1 MLKKVLFSRAILGV
15 AALSLAC
22 MSVAGGA
29 AAQDNSK
36 QGPKPKFVT
45 LPSHF
50 VEGIPEPATKIT
62 NWTGSFKSGTK
73 TFSFS
78 MIGTNPATTNT
89 TTTINVYI
97 IPIKVTCRGTTED
110 PMTIQSNGQTALTNT
125 TASPIFTSSIDYV
138 QGGTDLGT
146 TQYEDAFQ
154 RGNFW
159 TNVLTNPSYHVLL
172 TPVVLSE
179 QTLSVPTRD
188 CSIGNPF
195 GFGNVPIVSINY
207 FDTQLQAFI
216 LAQHSVTPSAFVIGM
231 TYNMYLSDNSG
242 LSGCCIGG
250 YHSDFGSSSA
260 PQTYGHYTY
269 IPNSGQFSQD
279 VSALS
284 HEVGEWID
292 DPFVNNAT
300 EVSGGCTGI
309 LEVGDPLE
317 SGANFGD
324 YAYSLGGFTY
334 HLQDLC
340 FLDYW
345 SGTTTLEVNGWYTFQ
360 NEKHSKCS

>member
-1 MLKKVLFSRAILGV
+1 MLKKALFSRGILCAV
-15 AALSLAC
+15 VLSLAC
-22 MSVAGGA
+22 MSFAGGA
-29 AAQDNSK
+29 TAQDNSQK
-36 QGPKPKFVT
+36 QGPTPKFVT
-45 LPSHF
+45 LPPHY
-50 VEGIPEPATKIT
+50 VEGITEPATKIT
-62 NWTGSFKSGTK
+62 NWTGSFKSGRK
-73 TFSFS
+73 TYNFS

-97 IPIKVTCRGTTED
+97 IPIKVICRGTTED
-110 PMTIQSNGQTALTNT
+110 PATIVSNV
-125 TASPIFTSSIDYV
+125 TASPIFSSALTWV
-138 QGGTDLGT
+138 QGGTNVGT

-159 TNVLTNPSYHVLL
+159 GDVTTNPNYHVILN
-172 TPVVLSE
+172 PVVLTE
-179 QTLSVPTRD
+179 QTLSVPTSD

-195 GFGNVPIVSINY
+195 GFGNVPIVNINY
-207 FDTQLQAFI
+207 FDPQMQAFI
-216 LAQHSVTPSAFVIGM
+216 LGQSSITPSSFAIGM
-231 TYNMYLSDNSG
+231 TYNTYLSDNSG
-242 LSGCCIGG
+242 ISGCCIGG

-260 PQTYGHYTY
+260 PQTYGHFTY
-269 IPNSGQFSQD
+269 IPVSGQFSQD

-284 HEVGEWID
+284 HEAGEWID

-300 EVSGGCTGI
+300 EVSGNCTGI

-317 SGANFGD
+317 GLTNFGD
-324 YAYSLGGFTY
+324 FAYSLGGFTY

-345 SGTTTLEVNGWYTFQ
+345 SGSTTLQVNHWYTFQ